1 MEDEILGGFV
11 LSRNMDDTSKAQ
23 FYKDYYSSSKQE
35 QNSFLKKVK
44 YGMKKMQDGGDNRI
58 MQLISAYAQLVGIN
72 PQEVADKFQQLQP
85 QEQQQALQ
93 EMQQALQQEPQEQ
106 EASSNTQEEVQ
117 EQAQYGIIKKS
128 KNGLYDYPMQ
138 PVVVPTEN
146 SGKITMKKI
155 PYKVDAYNNQTG
167 EYLQT
172 MQPEQEYRFHGVDEV
187 LEIPKMQAGGTRVGV
202 ANDNNLFVDSKGQY
216 FINKNTGEKV
226 YINLPLNYNDKIFK
240 AKDEIP
246 EVVVKGKKQPM
257 INYLTEQ
264 KQEPKKLP
272 SAFIKEPVAVNTDT
286 EKGSTAN
293 LIEKGSNYSY
303 TPNEGIFSKANVDPR
318 GYTTSTKQ
326 SSLWDNSKGS
336 YEDWVK
342 GWNTLI
348 PGFDKLPISEKQ
360 SAAYQYVEKNKPELI
375 NKMWTVFGNTKARKG
390 SGTLADFIDGS
401 IGGRNQML
409 DPKLFQNNSIQ
420 INGIKPLNQHLT
432 DPHIKTPVIDI
443 LKKATIHTKPDKVL
457 NELGTLTNKDY
468 LGLPLSNAY
477 NRAMQTYLP
486 YYKQAQ
492 FKPLQAIGVDPRAAL
507 AQVDAQSNAAL
518 QGINQNST
526 VGQSVVQQ
534 ILANTQR
541 NKQQILSQYDNQN
554 QQIFQNVENQ
564 NTQGITNTLNQ
575 QENNKYQY
583 HDDLSRIKALQD
595 ETLFNLDI
603 SAANNQA
610 QLDRTAN
617 DFILND
623 ISNPNFQLKKRGNN
637 YDVTQVDTADFK
649 TQDTATKD
657 WIKDLI
663 KENEALKKKV
673 TAKYGMKKKKC

>member
-1 MEDEILGGFV
+1 
-11 LSRNMDDTSKAQ
+11 
-23 FYKDYYSSSKQE
+23 
-35 QNSFLKKVK
+35 
-44 YGMKKMQDGGDNRI
+44 
-58 MQLISAYAQLVGIN
+58 
-72 PQEVADKFQQLQP
+72 
-85 QEQQQALQ
+85 
-93 EMQQALQQEPQEQ
+93 
-106 EASSNTQEEVQ
+106 
-117 EQAQYGIIKKS
+117 
-128 KNGLYDYPMQ
+128 
-138 PVVVPTEN
+138 
-146 SGKITMKKI
+146 MKKI

-172 MQPEQEYRFHGVDEV
+172 MQPNQDYKFDGVDEV
-187 LEIPKMQAGGTRVGV
+187 LEIPKMQAGGLKPKKIIVTGHTGIKYEATLDKETGLYVDPKG
-202 ANDNNLFVDSKGQY
+202 NYWEKNPTNNTAKVV
-216 FINKNTGEKV
+216 INQ
-226 YINLPLNYNDKIFK
+226 
-240 AKDEIP
+240 AKDQEEEAI
-246 EVVVKGKKQPM
+246 KKA
-257 INYLTEQ
+257 IDE
-264 KQEPKKLP
+264 
-272 SAFIKEPVAVNTDT
+272 

-293 LIEKGSNYSY
+293 LIKKGSNYSY
-303 TPNEGIFSKANVDPR
+303 TPNEGIFNKANVDPR
-318 GYTTSTKQ
+318 GYTTSTKR

-348 PGFDKLPISEKQ
+348 PGFDKLTIGAQQTK
-360 SAAYQYVEKNKPELI
+360 AYQFTEQNYPALI
-375 NKMWTVFGNTKARKG
+375 TNMWLTYGNTKSRKG
-390 SGTLADFIDGS
+390 TGTLVDYVDGS
-401 IGGRNQML
+401 AGARTQFLNPNEFNQ
-409 DPKLFQNNSIQ
+409 DRVQ

-443 LKKATIHTKPDKVL
+443 LKKSSELPQVNTAISPVNNNSKV
-457 NELGTLTNKDY
+457 LGTLTNKDY

-534 ILANTQR
+534 ILANAQR